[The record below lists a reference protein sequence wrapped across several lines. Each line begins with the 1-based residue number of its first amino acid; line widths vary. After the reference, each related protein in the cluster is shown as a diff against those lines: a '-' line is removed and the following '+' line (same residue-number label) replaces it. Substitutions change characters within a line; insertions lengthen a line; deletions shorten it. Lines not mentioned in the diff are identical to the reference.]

1 MNITMNIEESFYF
14 PVAEREIALVKDEHQ
29 LKEIQGYKAIIAP
42 NKNDKVISVTKNSY
56 KLIRNQELIEPF
68 MEQVSKLGVRWK
80 VDPSHSFC
88 QLNRMRLQVTFPDI
102 LLKDEESDIPLSLY
116 LHNSY
121 DQSEGVRLFWGAI
134 RSICSNGMIFGDVL
148 GSLYARHTSGF
159 SFDKLESQFNNVTDK
174 ICHVQ
179 NRVDVLRSASLD
191 EDVMERVQKA
201 LGKRRLEEIIQTDTL
216 PDISQWDLLN
226 DITYF
231 ISHNEK
237 KPKRARLQ
245 LAASKAFAL

>member
-1 MNITMNIEESFYF
+1 MNLQHYYFNVEE
-14 PVAEREIALVKDEHQ
+14 KDIS
-29 LKEIQGYKAIIAP
+29 LINDTPWDDPINGYKAIVANI
-42 NKNDKVISVTKNSY
+42 NGKEKVVSVAKKSY
-56 KLIRNQELIEPF
+56 KLVRNQELIEPF
-68 MEQVSKLGVRWK
+68 LEEIDKLNVQWK
-80 VDPSHSFC
+80 VDHSHSFC
-88 QLNRMRLQVTFPDI
+88 LLNRMRLQITFPEIMVSD
-102 LLKDEESDIPLSLY
+102 KESEIPLSVY

-121 DQSEGVRLFWGAI
+121 DQSESVRLFWGAI

-191 EDVMERVQKA
+191 EDIMERVQKA
-201 LGKRRLEEIIQTDTL
+201 LGKRRLEEIIQTDSV

>member
-1 MNITMNIEESFYF
+1 MNLQHYYFNVEE
-14 PVAEREIALVKDEHQ
+14 KDIS
-29 LKEIQGYKAIIAP
+29 LINDTPWDDPINGYKAIVANI
-42 NKNDKVISVTKNSY
+42 NGKEKVVSVAKKSY
-56 KLIRNQELIEPF
+56 KLVRNQDLIEPF
-68 MEQVSKLGVRWK
+68 LEEIDKLNVQWK
-80 VDPSHSFC
+80 VDHSHSFC
-88 QLNRMRLQVTFPDI
+88 LLNRMRLQITFPEIMVSD
-102 LLKDEESDIPLSLY
+102 KESEIPLSVY

-121 DQSEGVRLFWGAI
+121 DQSESVRLFWGAI

-159 SFDKLESQFNNVTDK
+159 CFEKLESQFNNVTDK

-216 PDISQWDLLN
+216 PEISQWDLLN

>member
-1 MNITMNIEESFYF
+1 MNLQHYYFNVEE
-14 PVAEREIALVKDEHQ
+14 KDIS
-29 LKEIQGYKAIIAP
+29 LINDTPWDDPINGYKAIVANI
-42 NKNDKVISVTKNSY
+42 NGKEKVVSVAKKSY
-56 KLIRNQELIEPF
+56 NLIRNQELIEPF
-68 MEQVSKLGVRWK
+68 LEEIDKLNVQWK
-80 VDPSHSFC
+80 VDHSHSFC
-88 QLNRMRLQVTFPDI
+88 LLNRMRLQITFPEIMVSD
-102 LLKDEESDIPLSLY
+102 KESEIPLSVY

-121 DQSEGVRLFWGAI
+121 DQSESVRLFWGAI

>member
-1 MNITMNIEESFYF
+1 MNLQHYYFNVEE
-14 PVAEREIALVKDEHQ
+14 KDIS
-29 LKEIQGYKAIIAP
+29 LINDTPWDDPINGYKAIVANI
-42 NKNDKVISVTKNSY
+42 NGKDKVVSVAKKSY
-56 KLIRNQELIEPF
+56 NLIRNQELIEPF
-68 MEQVSKLGVRWK
+68 LEEIDKLNVQWK
-80 VDPSHSFC
+80 VDHSHSFC
-88 QLNRMRLQVTFPDI
+88 LLNRMRLQITFPEIMVSD
-102 LLKDEESDIPLSLY
+102 KESEIPLSVY